1 MQFDAATK
9 KVHISAEELCR
20 TVVNHASID
29 ARGIR
34 IYPDTGKLAERMT
47 EKYGLSYTENVPLTR
62 TVSRGGLFYEVS
74 GVCDGILRK
83 NGQTTVFVNRCV
95 TSYTDRITTD
105 LAAEC
110 IGNAVVYAYMTAES
124 EMLSSVTFRVTFY
137 HNQNDV
143 RTIEKAYTRA
153 EMSAAFMRLID
164 LHRPFAALEAER
176 VCMRLPGAKNQ
187 VFPYREMRAQQRDF
201 MVEVLRAVK
210 FGGKAVIEAPTGTGK
225 TMAALY
231 PAVKAMG
238 AGYADKIFFFT
249 SKTTTALAALEAAKK
264 LSASSGLRAVHITA
278 KERCCPIRMRD
289 PFKCT
294 PEKCPRAKGHY
305 KRTADAIADI
315 VTAHKVIGTEEIGEF
330 AKKYSICPYEFSL
343 DLTEHCD
350 VIICDCNYLI
360 DEGAHLRRYFGACET
375 MQKRYIFLFD
385 EAHNLADRAKA
396 SFGAELRLSAFRRFL
411 DSVRTMPETPVTEA
425 IASIDFYMQSM
436 EALCADSIEEH
447 ADGVKR
453 GFTTMNTFDKQF
465 FDLLT
470 AFVKAA
476 DRYMHSSAFGT
487 LPDSLFDLVSD
498 VRKYISSLEIF
509 DAHFTHTIAV
519 NGSEI
524 VTKILCLDPSARLAE
539 KCKKGVAS
547 VFFSATLTPLDYYAS
562 LFGAADGVK
571 LRLDCPYD
579 RENLAVC
586 ILDKLSVKYQFR
598 SQNAGAVADAI
609 YSTVSRRDGNYMVY
623 FPSYAYM
630 SEVQTLFKYKY
641 PHIKTV
647 MQAQNMSEEARRGFL
662 DAFRLGTRTTLVG
675 FSVLGGIYSEG
686 IDLVGD
692 RLIGS
697 IIVGVGLVKPTD
709 ESEVLRAYYDT
720 KYEQGTE
727 YAYVYP
733 GFNRVLQA
741 AGRVIRTETDRG
753 VVVFLDERYAEPN
766 YKALLPWQ
774 FRTAKFVGD
783 NRSLESVLDRFWQK
797 HNKKAGQ

>member
-1 MQFDAATK
+1 MLFDAATK
-9 KVHISAEELCR
+9 KVHISVDELCR

-29 ARGIR
+29 VRGIR
-34 IYPDTGKLAERMT
+34 IYPDAGKLAERMV
-47 EKYGLSYTENVPLTR
+47 EKYGLSYTENVTLTR
-62 TVSRGGLFYEVS
+62 TVSRGGLFYEVY
-74 GVCDGILRK
+74 GTCDGVLHK
-83 NGQTTVFVNRCV
+83 NGKTTVCVNRGV
-95 TSYTDRITTD
+95 SGYTDRITTD
-105 LAAEC
+105 MAAEA
-110 IGNAVVYAYMTAES
+110 IGNAVAYAYIVAES
-124 EMLSSVTFRVTFY
+124 EMLSSISFRVTFY
-137 HNQNDV
+137 RSQNDI
-143 RTIEKAYTRA
+143 RTIEKTYTRA
-153 EMSAAFMRLID
+153 EMSAAFLRLVD

-176 VCMRLPGAKNQ
+176 VCMRLPAAKNQ

-210 FGGKAVIEAPTGTGK
+210 FGAKAVIEAPTGTGK

-231 PAVKAMG
+231 PAVKALG
-238 AGYADKIFFFT
+238 SGYADKIFYFT
-249 SKTTTALAALEAAKK
+249 SKTTTALAALDAAKK
-264 LSASSGLRAVHITA
+264 LSAASGLRAIHITA

-294 PEKCPRAKGHY
+294 PEKCPRANGHY

-315 VTAHKVIGTEEIGEF
+315 VTAHKVIGLEEIGEF

-350 VIICDCNYLI
+350 IIICDCNYLI
-360 DEGAHLRRYFGACET
+360 DESAHLRRYFGECET
-375 MQKRYIFLFD
+375 MQKKYIFLFD
-385 EAHNLADRAKA
+385 EAHNLLDRAKA
-396 SFGAELRLSAFRRFL
+396 SFGAELRLSAIRRFL
-411 DSVRTMPETPVTEA
+411 DEVRTLPQTPVTEA
-425 IASIDFYMQSM
+425 LASIDFYIQSM

-453 GFTTMNTFDKQF
+453 GFTTMNSFDKQF
-465 FDLLT
+465 FDLLE

-476 DRYMHSSAFGT
+476 DRYMRSDAFGS
-487 LPDSLFDLVSD
+487 LPDSLFDLVAD
-498 VRKYISSLEIF
+498 VRKYLSALEIF
-509 DAHFTHTIAV
+509 DEHFTHTIAV
-519 NGSEI
+519 NGNEI
-524 VTKILCLDPSARLAE
+524 ITKILCLDPSARLAE

-547 VFFSATLTPLDYYAS
+547 IFFSATLTPLEYYAS
-562 LFGAADGVK
+562 LYGAADAVK
-571 LRLDCPYD
+571 LKLDCPYD

-586 ILDKLSVKYQFR
+586 IMDKLSVKYQFR
-598 SQNAGAVADAI
+598 SQNASAVADAI

-662 DAFRLGTRTTLVG
+662 DAFRIGNRNTLVG

-697 IIVGVGLVKPTD
+697 VIVGVGLTKPTD
-709 ESEVLRAYYDT
+709 ESEVVRAYYDT

-753 VVVFLDERYAEPN
+753 VVVFIDERYAEPN
-766 YKALLPWQ
+766 YKALLPHQ
-774 FRTAKFVGD
+774 FRAAKFVGD
-783 NRSLESVLDRFWQK
+783 TRSLENVLDRFWEK
-797 HNKKAGQ
+797 NIKKAGQ